1 MEAWAVT
8 RRAKMAMN
16 RSCNFA
22 IVLIFRSIIEGVWKE
37 CYELDIER

>member
-22 IVLIFRSIIEGVWKE
+22 IVLILTMAFLAMGA
-37 CYELDIER
+37 LL